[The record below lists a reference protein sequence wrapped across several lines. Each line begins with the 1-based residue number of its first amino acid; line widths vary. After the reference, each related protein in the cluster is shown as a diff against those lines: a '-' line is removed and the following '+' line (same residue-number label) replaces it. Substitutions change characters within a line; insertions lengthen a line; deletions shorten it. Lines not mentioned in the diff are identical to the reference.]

1 MAQVRL
7 FLDTR
12 RVRKDGT
19 SPLKISVSHRTET
32 ALISLDVHLLAEHW
46 DGAQII
52 KHPQR
57 AMLNHHIMAYKM
69 RADSVIYELSASGEI
84 KRMTVAE
91 VKKRIMGESASG
103 GIGEDDATSFAG
115 YFARLID
122 KKSNRNTKSSHRQ
135 TLKHLKAFDPNL
147 GSLTFDDITPD
158 WVERFELYLEGRGLS
173 VNSRAVYL
181 RNLRTVINDAIDNE
195 LTSRYAFRRVK
206 IKTQETRKRSLLAD
220 KLRELA
226 TYPCEPHQVEYRD
239 MFMLSFYL
247 LGINSIDLFSIT
259 KEDIIDGRIVYNRS
273 KTGKLYDIKIEPEAR
288 AILDRHKG
296 ARALLAGMD
305 RNKDYRN
312 YSDRINEALKRI
324 GEVKRVGRGGRKV
337 YTPIL
342 PKISMYWARH
352 SWATIAMEL
361 DIPREVISR
370 ALGHGAKTVTDIY
383 IDFDR
388 TKVDEANRRVIDYV
402 LYGKR

>member
-1 MAQVRL
+1 MAQSKL
-7 FLDTR
+7 YLDTR
-12 RVRKDGT
+12 SVRKDGT
-19 SPLKISVSHRTET
+19 SPLKIAITHKRST
-32 ALISLDVHLLAEHW
+32 ALISLDVHLLPQHW
-46 DGAQII
+46 DGSQVV

-57 AMLNHHIMAYKM
+57 AVLNHHIAARKL
-69 RADSVIYELSASGEI
+69 RADAVILELSAAGEV
-84 KRMTVAE
+84 KRMTAAQIKERIIGKAE
-91 VKKRIMGESASG
+91 QDEVTLFAAHFEHCMG
-103 GIGEDDATSFAG
+103 
-115 YFARLID
+115 
-122 KKSNRNTKSSHRQ
+122 KKSNRNTKSSYRQ
-135 TLKHLKAFDPNL
+135 TIKHIKSFDPNSHAL
-147 GSLTFDDITPD
+147 SFDDITPD
-158 WVERFELYLEGRGLS
+158 WIERFDLYLEGRGLS

-181 RNLRTVINDAIDNE
+181 RNVRTVINDAIDND

-247 LGINSIDLFSIT
+247 LGINSVDLFSIA

-273 KTGKLYDIKIEPEAR
+273 KTGKLYDIKIEPEAQ

-296 ARALLAGMD
+296 VRALLAGMD

-312 YSDRINEALKRI
+312 YSDRINESLKRI

-383 IDFDR
+383 INFDR
-388 TKVDEANRRVIDYV
+388 SKVDEANRRVIDYV